1 MKNIRVLIADDHAIV
16 RHGLCALLGTERGI
30 EVVGEAKDGNEAVAR
45 TKQLAPD
52 VVIMDIVMPRK
63 DGVEATVEIRATVP
77 STKIVVLTSFGTS
90 DKISRAIEAGATG
103 ALMKTAEDRELLS
116 AIRTV
121 TNGGRVISPAVRKLI
136 STDPPAP
143 ELTPRQLE
151 ILQAMARGLTNKDI
165 AKMFG
170 IRTDG
175 VNEHVLAILAKL
187 GAANR
192 TEAVAIALRKQLISN
207 CIF

>member
-45 TKQLAPD
+45 TKHLAPD

-63 DGVEATVEIRATVP
+63 DGVEATVEIRAAVP
-77 STKIVVLTSFGTS
+77 SAKIVVLTSFGTS

-121 TNGGRVISPAVRKLI
+121 ASGGRVISPAVRKLI

-165 AKMFG
+165 AKMFS

-192 TEAVAIALRKQLISN
+192 TEAVATAIRKQLIRP
-207 CIF
+207 

>member
-16 RHGLCALLGTERGI
+16 RHGLCALLNTEHGI

-63 DGVEATVEIRATVP
+63 DGVEATEEIRAAVP
-77 STKIVVLTSFGTS
+77 SAKIVVLTSFGTS

-121 TNGGRVISPAVRKLI
+121 ASGGRVISSAVRKLI

-192 TEAVAIALRKQLISN
+192 TEAVATAIRKQLIRL
-207 CIF
+207 

>member
-63 DGVEATVEIRATVP
+63 DGVEATVEIRAAVP
-77 STKIVVLTSFGTS
+77 SAKIVVLTSFGTS

-121 TNGGRVISPAVRKLI
+121 ANGGRVISPAVRKLI

-192 TEAVAIALRKQLISN
+192 TEAVATAIRKQLIR
-207 CIF
+207 I

>member
-45 TKQLAPD
+45 TKQLTPD

-63 DGVEATVEIRATVP
+63 DGVEATVEIRAAVP
-77 STKIVVLTSFGTS
+77 SAKIVVLTSFGTS

-121 TNGGRVISPAVRKLI
+121 ANGGRVISPAVRKLI

-192 TEAVAIALRKQLISN
+192 TEAVATAIRKQLIR
-207 CIF
+207 I

>member
-30 EVVGEAKDGNEAVAR
+30 EVVEEAKDGNEAVAR

-52 VVIMDIVMPRK
+52 VVVMDIVMPRK
-63 DGVEATVEIRATVP
+63 DGVEATAEIRAAVP
-77 STKIVVLTSFGTS
+77 SAKIVVLTSFGTS

-121 TNGGRVISPAVRKLI
+121 ANGGRVISPAVRKLI

-165 AKMFG
+165 AKMFS

-192 TEAVAIALRKQLISN
+192 TEAVATAIRKQLIRL
-207 CIF
+207 

>member
-52 VVIMDIVMPRK
+52 VVVMDIVMPRK
-63 DGVEATVEIRATVP
+63 DGVEATEEIRAAVP
-77 STKIVVLTSFGTS
+77 SAKIVVLTSFGTS

-121 TNGGRVISPAVRKLI
+121 ASGGRVISPAVRKLI

-165 AKMFG
+165 AKMFS

-192 TEAVAIALRKQLISN
+192 TEAVATAIRKQLIRL
-207 CIF
+207 

>member
-45 TKQLAPD
+45 TKHLAPD

-63 DGVEATVEIRATVP
+63 DGVEATVEIRAAVP
-77 STKIVVLTSFGTS
+77 SAKIVVLTSFGTS

-121 TNGGRVISPAVRKLI
+121 ANGGRVISPAVRKLI

-165 AKMFG
+165 AKMFS

-192 TEAVAIALRKQLISN
+192 TEAVATAIRKQLIRL
-207 CIF
+207 

>member
-16 RHGLCALLGTERGI
+16 RHGLCALLGTEHGI

-45 TKQLAPD
+45 AKHLAPD
-52 VVIMDIVMPRK
+52 VVVMDIVMPRK
-63 DGVEATVEIRATVP
+63 DGVEATAAIHAAVP
-77 STKIVVLTSFGTS
+77 DSKIVILTSFGTS
-90 DKISRAIEAGATG
+90 DKIARAIDAGATG
-103 ALMKTAEDRELLS
+103 ALMKSADDRELVS
-116 AIRTV
+116 TIRTV
-121 TNGGRVISPAVRKLI
+121 ANGGRVISPAVRKLI

-192 TEAVAIALRKQLISN
+192 TEAVATAIRKQLIRL
-207 CIF
+207 

>member
-63 DGVEATVEIRATVP
+63 DGVEATEEIRAAVP
-77 STKIVVLTSFGTS
+77 SAKIVVLTSFGTS

-121 TNGGRVISPAVRKLI
+121 ANGGRVISPAVRKLI

-192 TEAVAIALRKQLISN
+192 TEAVATAVRKQLVRI
-207 CIF
+207 

>member
-63 DGVEATVEIRATVP
+63 DGVEATMEIRAAGP
-77 STKIVVLTSFGTS
+77 SAKIVVLTSFGTS

-121 TNGGRVISPAVRKLI
+121 ASGGRVISPAVRKLI

-165 AKMFG
+165 AKMFS

-192 TEAVAIALRKQLISN
+192 TEAVATAIRKQLIRL
-207 CIF
+207 

>member
-52 VVIMDIVMPRK
+52 VVVMDIVMPRK
-63 DGVEATVEIRATVP
+63 DGVEATEEIRAAVP
-77 STKIVVLTSFGTS
+77 SAKIVVLTSFGTS
-90 DKISRAIEAGATG
+90 DKISRASEAGATG
-103 ALMKTAEDRELLS
+103 ALMKTVEDRELLS

-121 TNGGRVISPAVRKLI
+121 ASGGRVISPAVRKLI

-165 AKMFG
+165 AKMFS

-192 TEAVAIALRKQLISN
+192 TEAVAIAIRKQLIR
-207 CIF
+207 I

>member
-1 MKNIRVLIADDHAIV
+1 MKNLKVLIADDHAIV
-16 RHGLCALLGTERGI
+16 RHGLCALLNTEHGI
-30 EVVGEAKDGNEAVAR
+30 EVAGEAKDGNEAVALA
-45 TKQLAPD
+45 KQLAPD
-52 VVIMDIVMPRK
+52 VVVMDIVMPRK
-63 DGVEATVEIRATVP
+63 DGVEATAEIRAAIP
-77 STKIVVLTSFGTS
+77 EAKIVVLTSFGTS
-90 DKISRAIEAGATG
+90 DKISRAIEAGAAG
-103 ALMKTAEDRELLS
+103 ALLKTAEDRELIS
-116 AIRTV
+116 A
-121 TNGGRVISPAVRKLI
+121 AVRKLI

-165 AKMFG
+165 AGLFG

-192 TEAVAIALRKQLISN
+192 TEAVATAIRKQLIRP
-207 CIF
+207 

>member
-1 MKNIRVLIADDHAIV
+1 
-16 RHGLCALLGTERGI
+16 
-30 EVVGEAKDGNEAVAR
+30 
-45 TKQLAPD
+45 
-52 VVIMDIVMPRK
+52 MDIVMPRK
-63 DGVEATVEIRATVP
+63 DGVEATVEIRAAVP
-77 STKIVVLTSFGTS
+77 SAKIVVLTSFGTS

-121 TNGGRVISPAVRKLI
+121 ASGGRVISPAVRKLI

-192 TEAVAIALRKQLISN
+192 TEAVATAIRKQLIRL
-207 CIF
+207 

>member
-1 MKNIRVLIADDHAIV
+1 MKNLKVLIADDHAIV
-16 RHGLCALLGTERGI
+16 RHGLCALLGTEHGI

-63 DGVEATVEIRATVP
+63 DGVEATEEIRAAVP
-77 STKIVVLTSFGTS
+77 SAKIVVLTSFGTS

-121 TNGGRVISPAVRKLI
+121 ASGGRVISPAVRKLI

-192 TEAVAIALRKQLISN
+192 TEAVATAIRKQLIRL
-207 CIF
+207 

>member
-45 TKQLAPD
+45 AKQLAPD

-63 DGVEATVEIRATVP
+63 DGVEATEEIRAAVP
-77 STKIVVLTSFGTS
+77 SAKIVVLTSFGTS

-121 TNGGRVISPAVRKLI
+121 ASGGRVISPAVRKLI

-165 AKMFG
+165 AKMFS

-192 TEAVAIALRKQLISN
+192 TEAVATAIRKQLIRP
-207 CIF
+207 

>member
-63 DGVEATVEIRATVP
+63 DGVEATAEIRAAVP
-77 STKIVVLTSFGTS
+77 SAKIVVLTSFGTS

-121 TNGGRVISPAVRKLI
+121 ANGGRVISPAVRKLI

-165 AKMFG
+165 AKMFS

-192 TEAVAIALRKQLISN
+192 TEAVATAIRKQLIRL
-207 CIF
+207 

>member
-52 VVIMDIVMPRK
+52 VVVMDIVMPRK
-63 DGVEATVEIRATVP
+63 DGVEATAEIRAAVP
-77 STKIVVLTSFGTS
+77 SAKIVVLTSFGTS

-121 TNGGRVISPAVRKLI
+121 ASGGRVISPAVRKLI

-165 AKMFG
+165 AKMFS

-192 TEAVAIALRKQLISN
+192 TEAVATAIRKQLIRL
-207 CIF
+207 

>member
-52 VVIMDIVMPRK
+52 VVVMDIVMPRK
-63 DGVEATVEIRATVP
+63 DGVEATEEIRAAVP
-77 STKIVVLTSFGTS
+77 SAKIVVLTSFGTS

-121 TNGGRVISPAVRKLI
+121 ASGGRVISPAVRKLI

-165 AKMFG
+165 AKMFS

-192 TEAVAIALRKQLISN
+192 TEAVATAIRKQLIRP
-207 CIF
+207 

>member
-30 EVVGEAKDGNEAVAR
+30 EVIGEAKNGDEAVTLAR
-45 TKQLAPD
+45 RLAPD
-52 VVIMDIVMPRK
+52 VIVMDIVMPRK
-63 DGVEATVEIRATVP
+63 DGVEATVEIRAAVP
-77 STKIVVLTSFGTS
+77 SAKIVVLTSFGTS

>member
-63 DGVEATVEIRATVP
+63 DGVEATVEIRAAVP
-77 STKIVVLTSFGTS
+77 SAKIVVLTSFGTS

-121 TNGGRVISPAVRKLI
+121 ANGGRVISPAVRKLI

-175 VNEHVLAILAKL
+175 VNEHVLAILTKL

-192 TEAVAIALRKQLISN
+192 TEAVATAIRKQLIRP
-207 CIF
+207 

>member
-52 VVIMDIVMPRK
+52 VVVMDIVMPRK
-63 DGVEATVEIRATVP
+63 DGVEATEEIRAAVP
-77 STKIVVLTSFGTS
+77 SAKIVVLTSFGTS

-121 TNGGRVISPAVRKLI
+121 ANGGRVISPAVRKLI

-165 AKMFG
+165 AQMFS

-192 TEAVAIALRKQLISN
+192 TEAVATAIRKQLIRP
-207 CIF
+207 

>member
-30 EVVGEAKDGNEAVAR
+30 EVVGEAKDGNEAVTR

-52 VVIMDIVMPRK
+52 VVVMDIVMPRK
-63 DGVEATVEIRATVP
+63 DGVEATEEIRAAVP
-77 STKIVVLTSFGTS
+77 SAKIVVLTSFGTS

-121 TNGGRVISPAVRKLI
+121 ASGGRVISPAVRKLI

-165 AKMFG
+165 AKMFS

-192 TEAVAIALRKQLISN
+192 TEAVATAIRKQLIRP
-207 CIF
+207 

>member
-63 DGVEATVEIRATVP
+63 DGVEATMEIRAAVP
-77 STKIVVLTSFGTS
+77 SAKIVVLTSFGTS

-121 TNGGRVISPAVRKLI
+121 ASGGRVISPAVRKLI

-165 AKMFG
+165 ARMFS

-192 TEAVAIALRKQLISN
+192 TEAVATAIRKQLIRL
-207 CIF
+207 

>member
-30 EVVGEAKDGNEAVAR
+30 EVVGEAKDGNEAVTR

-63 DGVEATVEIRATVP
+63 DGVEATEEIRAAVP
-77 STKIVVLTSFGTS
+77 SAKIVVLTSFGTS

-121 TNGGRVISPAVRKLI
+121 ASGGRVISPAVRKLI

-165 AKMFG
+165 AKMFS

-192 TEAVAIALRKQLISN
+192 TEAVATAIRKQLIRP
-207 CIF
+207 

>member
-63 DGVEATVEIRATVP
+63 DGVEATAEIRAAVP
-77 STKIVVLTSFGTS
+77 SAKIVVLTSFGTS

-116 AIRTV
+116 TIRTV
-121 TNGGRVISPAVRKLI
+121 ASGGRVISPAVRKLI

-165 AKMFG
+165 AKMFS

-192 TEAVAIALRKQLISN
+192 TEAVATAIRKQLIRP
-207 CIF
+207 

>member
-1 MKNIRVLIADDHAIV
+1 MKNLKVLIADDHAIV
-16 RHGLCALLGTERGI
+16 RHGLCALLNTEHGI
-30 EVVGEAKDGNEAVAR
+30 EVVGEAKDGNEAVALA
-45 TKQLAPD
+45 KQLAPD
-52 VVIMDIVMPRK
+52 VVVMDIVMPRK
-63 DGVEATVEIRATVP
+63 DGVEATAEIRTAMP
-77 STKIVVLTSFGTS
+77 EAKIVVLTSFGTS

-121 TNGGRVISPAVRKLI
+121 ASGGRVISPAVRKLI

-165 AKMFG
+165 AKMFS

-192 TEAVAIALRKQLISN
+192 TEAVATAIRKQLIRL
-207 CIF
+207 

>member
-63 DGVEATVEIRATVP
+63 DGVEATVEIRASVP
-77 STKIVVLTSFGTS
+77 SAKIVVLTSFGTS
-90 DKISRAIEAGATG
+90 DKISRAIGAGATG

-121 TNGGRVISPAVRKLI
+121 ANGGHVISPAVRKLI

-192 TEAVAIALRKQLISN
+192 TEAVAIALRKQLIR
-207 CIF
+207 I

>member
-52 VVIMDIVMPRK
+52 VVVMDIVMPRK
-63 DGVEATVEIRATVP
+63 DGVEATEEIRAAVP
-77 STKIVVLTSFGTS
+77 SAKIVVLTSFGTS

-121 TNGGRVISPAVRKLI
+121 ANGGRVISPAVRKLI

-165 AKMFG
+165 AKMFS

-192 TEAVAIALRKQLISN
+192 TEAVATAIRKQLIRP
-207 CIF
+207 

>member
-63 DGVEATVEIRATVP
+63 DGVEATMEIRAAVP
-77 STKIVVLTSFGTS
+77 SAKIVVLTSFGTS

-121 TNGGRVISPAVRKLI
+121 ASGGRVISPAVRKLI

-192 TEAVAIALRKQLISN
+192 TEAVATAIRKQLIRL
-207 CIF
+207 

>member
-45 TKQLAPD
+45 TKHLAPD

-63 DGVEATVEIRATVP
+63 DGVEATVEIRAAIP
-77 STKIVVLTSFGTS
+77 SAKIVVLTSFGTS
-90 DKISRAIEAGATG
+90 DMISRAIEAGATG
-103 ALMKTAEDRELLS
+103 ALLKTAEDRELIS
-116 AIRTV
+116 TIRTV
-121 TNGGRVISPAVRKLI
+121 ANGGRVISPAVRKLI

-192 TEAVAIALRKQLISN
+192 TEAVATAIRKQLIRL
-207 CIF
+207 